1 MSIFTLDAGICES
14 LRNLTPPVE
23 LRDPTGRVVGE
34 FRPKIDWSEW
44 EPLDPN
50 EPEVTEEE
58 LRRLA
63 ASNEP
68 RYTTAEVIKY
78 LESL

>member
-1 MSIFTLDAGICES
+1 MSKFPLDASMFES
-14 LRNLTPPVE
+14 LSSLTHPVE
-23 LRDPTGRVVGE
+23 MCGPDGRVVGK
-34 FRPKIDWSEW
+34 FYPKIDWSEW

-68 RYTTAEVIKY
+68 RYTTPEVIKY